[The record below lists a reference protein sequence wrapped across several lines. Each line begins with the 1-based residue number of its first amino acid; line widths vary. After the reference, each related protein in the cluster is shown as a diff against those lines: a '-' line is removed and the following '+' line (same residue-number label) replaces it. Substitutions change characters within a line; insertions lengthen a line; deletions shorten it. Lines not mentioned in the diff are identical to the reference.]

1 MITIRFRTVYSI
13 VSFCTLLLTFAYCTA
28 AQEKTAQKSEVA
40 NPKDGAVIFKQD
52 CAVCHGE
59 SAKGDGPAAKDLK
72 ARPPNLTTLAQR
84 RGGEFPKGYVLDVL
98 HNGVNAPAHGTVEM
112 PVWGPIFDLMNR
124 NNQAQSKLRIN
135 NLVSYLQSIQV
146 K

>member
-1 MITIRFRTVYSI
+1 
-13 VSFCTLLLTFAYCTA
+13 
-28 AQEKTAQKSEVA
+28 
-40 NPKDGAVIFKQD
+40 
-52 CAVCHGE
+52 VCHGE

-84 RGGEFPKGYVLDVL
+84 RGGEFPTGYVLDVL
-98 HNGVNAPAHGTVEM
+98 HNGIDAPAHGTVEM
-112 PVWGPIFDLMNR
+112 PVWGPMFDLMNR

-135 NLVSYLQSIQV
+135 NLVGYLKSIQV

>member
-1 MITIRFRTVYSI
+1 VITIRFRTVYSI
-13 VSFCTLLLTFAYCTA
+13 VSFCTLLLTFAHFTA
-28 AQEKTAQKSEVA
+28 AQQKSAPKEVA

-84 RGGEFPKGYVLDVL
+84 RGGEFPRGYVLDVL
-98 HNGVNAPAHGTVEM
+98 RNGVDAPAHGTVEM
-112 PVWGPIFDLMNR
+112 PVWGPMFDLMNR
-124 NNQAQSKLRIN
+124 NIQAQSKLRIN
-135 NLVSYLQSIQV
+135 NLVGYLQSIQV